1 MERTYALRVEN
12 ARLTADDI
20 ATMSRDDHAQ
30 AFATFVAGLLS
41 SYDRYLSAGE
51 PDLVRDG
58 VSYSMSGLWLS
69 DDEHTRMLQ
78 DLAEVVAPRA
88 EYGPSAERKRRLI
101 ATAFMPLANPTEK
114 TEERDD

>member
-1 MERTYALRVEN
+1 MEN
-12 ARLTADDI
+12 APITADDI
-20 ATMSRDDHAQ
+20 ATMSREDHAQ

-58 VSYSMSGLWLS
+58 VSYSMNGLWLS

-78 DLAEVVAPRA
+78 DLAAVVAPRA

-101 ATAFMPLANPTEK
+101 ATAFMPLANPTELS
-114 TEERDD
+114 DAALNGH